1 MMKNTDEQYE
11 RQAVKEKVKLDKDNL
26 DIDTIAAICTMIQ
39 ETLHKEGIRFTEVV
53 EQLAKTYR
61 KEFTMGDFG
70 VCLAVSDGVHD
81 EPIVSLVTG
90 SIPATLKN
98 LKFMSQD
105 VREMLDDKATD

>member
-1 MMKNTDEQYE
+1 MKDKYTKE
-11 RQAVKEKVKLDKDNL
+11 AVKESVKIDKDNL
-26 DIDTIAAICTMIQ
+26 DVNATATICTMIQ
-39 ETLHKEGIRFTEVV
+39 ETLYREASKFTDII

-98 LKFMSQD
+98 LEFMSQG
-105 VREMLDDKATD
+105 VREVLDDKAAD

>member
-1 MMKNTDEQYE
+1 MENTNEKYE
-11 RQAVKEKVKLDKDNL
+11 REAIKEKVRIDKDSL
-26 DIDTIAAICTMIQ
+26 DIDTVATICTMIQ
-39 ETLHKEGIRFTEVV
+39 ETLHKEASRFTDVI

-70 VCLAVSDGVHD
+70 VCLAVSDGIHD

-98 LKFMSQD
+98 LKFMGQG
-105 VREMLDDKATD
+105 VREMLDDKAAE

>member
-1 MMKNTDEQYE
+1 MADKDKYTRE
-11 RQAVKEKVKLDKDNL
+11 AIKEKVEIDKDNL
-26 DIDTIAAICTMIQ
+26 DLNTVATICTMIQ
-39 ETLHKEGIRFTEVV
+39 ETLHKEATKFIDII

-70 VCLAVSDGVHD
+70 VCIAVSDGVHD

-98 LKFMSQD
+98 LKFMSQE
-105 VREMLDDKATD
+105 VKEMIHDEAAG

>member
-1 MMKNTDEQYE
+1 MKNTDEKYE
-11 RQAVKEKVKLDKDNL
+11 REAEKVKVKIDRDNL
-26 DIDTIAAICTMIQ
+26 DVDTIATICTMIQ
-39 ETLHKEGIRFTEVV
+39 ETLHKEATKFTDVI

-70 VCLAVSDGVHD
+70 VCIAVSDGIHD

-98 LKFMSQD
+98 LKFMSSS
-105 VREMLDDKATD
+105 VREMLDDKDTD